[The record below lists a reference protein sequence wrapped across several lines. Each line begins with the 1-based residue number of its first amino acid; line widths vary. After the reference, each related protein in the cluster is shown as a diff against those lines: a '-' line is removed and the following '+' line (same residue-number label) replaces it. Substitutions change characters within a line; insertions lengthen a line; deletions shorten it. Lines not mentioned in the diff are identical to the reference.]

1 MDRLLSEA
9 SILLDRYQVESYVAE
24 GGMQQVYRARDLAF
38 DRPVALKVPL
48 NDSAER
54 RFDRSARLSARVIHP
69 NVAKTLDYFEQDERS
84 YLVEELI
91 DGIDLTTYLR
101 RQDPLDPHLA
111 AHILHHLARAVAAS
125 HHVNVIHR
133 DLKPGNIMVS
143 DDPAAAVVKVTD
155 FGIAKMAEEEISD
168 AMERGDEESISSSK
182 TAIGALP
189 YMAPEMIEDSKNV
202 GTPADV
208 WAIGALSYRLLAGTP
223 PYGTG
228 LKAVAT
234 IIAAKVPPPPAI
246 WSAKPKFEPVL
257 TEDLWAIV
265 TSCLEKDPARRPT
278 ADDLAERCSTLA
290 YFTGQRYFGRIHRYP
305 AGQGQFGF
313 ISAESG
319 EDIFFHRDS
328 FYSSD
333 RPEPGMPV
341 TFASFPGSPCYR
353 AFPVVP
359 INE

>member
-1 MDRLLSEA
+1 
-9 SILLDRYQVESYVAE
+9 
-24 GGMQQVYRARDLAF
+24 MQQVYRTRDLAF
-38 DRPVALKVPL
+38 DRLVALKVPL

-91 DGIDLTTYLR
+91 DGIDLTTCLH

-111 AHILHHLARAVAAS
+111 AHILHHLARAVVAS

-143 DDPAAAVVKVTD
+143 KDPAAAVVKVTD

-168 AMERGDEESISSSK
+168 AMEQGDEESISSSK
-182 TAIGALP
+182 TVIGALP

-202 GTPADV
+202 DKPADV
-208 WAIGALSYRLLAGTP
+208 WAIGALTYRLLAGAP

-228 LKAVAT
+228 LKAVAA
-234 IIAAKVPPPPAI
+234 IIAAKAPSRPAI
-246 WSAKPKFEPVL
+246 WSAKPRFEPVL
-257 TEDLWAIV
+257 TGDLWGIV
-265 TSCLEKDPARRPT
+265 TSCLEKDPVDRPT
-278 ADDLAERCSTLA
+278 ADVLAARCSTLA
-290 YFTGQRYFGRIHRYP
+290 YFAGQRHFGRISLYP

-313 ISAESG
+313 ISADSG

-328 FYSSD
+328 FYSST
-333 RPEPGMPV
+333 RPEPGIPV
-341 TFASFPGSPCYR
+341 TFASFPGNPRAR

-359 INE
+359 VNEGE